1 MLSVSVQFI
10 QKGLIQLCIR
20 WVTRSYDPRFELLHP
35 IINLKSPDLLYVVLI
50 WHGLILESVNEL
62 RAYIKVR
69 TFVKQTGQARS
80 CECTT

>member
-1 MLSVSVQFI
+1 MLSVSMQFI
-10 QKGLIQLCIR
+10 QKGLIKLCI
-20 WVTRSYDPRFELLHP
+20 SYEPRFELLHP
-35 IINLKSPDLLYVVLI
+35 IINLKPPCLLYVMV

-80 CECTT
+80 CEYTT

>member
-1 MLSVSVQFI
+1 MLSVSLQFI

-20 WVTRSYDPRFELLHP
+20 WVTRSYEPRFELLHP
-35 IINLKSPDLLYVVLI
+35 IINLKPPGLLYVMV